1 MKTAFLSLLL
11 VAGALCSPVAASPLS
26 DLTSQH
32 GLDWML
38 GKWVSADG
46 NVKVA
51 YEWKLDKAAIG
62 LTFSMGDR
70 KAEGFM
76 VLRPGTET
84 VEYGAV
90 DSTGAVT
97 RGQWVESPG
106 GNPALKATRTA
117 TEGEMKTYAEHV
129 KVDDDTMKVKVF
141 RQNDSGGAGELLV
154 EVEFKKEK

>member
-1 MKTAFLSLLL
+1 MKTVFLSVLL
-11 VAGALCSPVAASPLS
+11 ALAYVSPAAASPLS
-26 DLTSQH
+26 DLTTRH

-62 LTFSMGDR
+62 LNFAMGDR

-117 TEGEMKTYAEHV
+117 VEGEMKTYAEHV
-129 KVDDDTMKVKVF
+129 KVDDDTMTVKVF
-141 RQNDSGGAGELLV
+141 RQDDSGGAGELMV
-154 EVEFKKEK
+154 EVEFKRQK